1 MYFQDS
7 SSCLLC
13 AGDVHEEQEI
23 TTDIGDSNIR
33 EVIVI
38 NNENKYFVKIPKVSE
53 EEETVGSSWLLPNTI
68 LLHLYI

>member
-23 TTDIGDSNIR
+23 TRDIGDSNIR

-38 NNENKYFVKIPKVSE
+38 NNENKYFVKIPKVKVSE
-53 EEETVGSSWLLPNTI
+53 EEETVGSS
-68 LLHLYI
+68 

>member
-1 MYFQDS
+1 M
-7 SSCLLC
+7 LC

-38 NNENKYFVKIPKVSE
+38 NNENQYFVKIPKVSE
-53 EEETVGSSWLLPNTI
+53 EEETVGSS
-68 LLHLYI
+68 